1 MNKPAFMPYKQALD
15 CMYNLPFLQVNIEV
29 DYIKPAQ
36 DSFPEK
42 ICCTVTREDM

>member
-1 MNKPAFMPYKQALD
+1 MVR
-15 CMYNLPFLQVNIEV
+15 YNYYVEVVKLPVCISIQVNVNI

-42 ICCTVTREDM
+42 VCCTVTREDM